1 MKVCDPPAGKL
12 NVVAER
18 RTLIGGGTDSL
29 CDTPAHE
36 LSPTRQTGRSRT
48 VLAPRKPQRRMK
60 EDKIAAMERVR
71 VFLEMPIL
79 ILKAAESD
87 VELMI
92 EPREDET
99 AYNHI

>member
-1 MKVCDPPAGKL
+1 
-12 NVVAER
+12 
-18 RTLIGGGTDSL
+18 
-29 CDTPAHE
+29 
-36 LSPTRQTGRSRT
+36 
-48 VLAPRKPQRRMK
+48 MK